1 MQNRQPGVGVATVLL
16 GRFTGNRLL
25 ELLQLEAVVEGFEAD
40 FLDAVEF
47 VQALVFDEGGGQ
59 LGVHLGAIVLDLI
72 GAGLDEAIEFAVR
85 FDGVELIHGAPKD

>member
-1 MQNRQPGVGVATVLL
+1 MEYAVLRIVQILNCRHPVGVAAVLL

-47 VQALVFDEGGGQ
+47 VQALVFDEGGG
-59 LGVHLGAIVLDLI
+59 
-72 GAGLDEAIEFAVR
+72 
-85 FDGVELIHGAPKD
+85 